1 MPLGILLVLVI
12 GGIAGIT
19 LMMHLAGKSRITQLT
34 PDSAKAAWL
43 RHVPGDEVVD
53 VTITNDGH
61 TALIRTPAGN
71 GLVWSFGADTVAR
84 HLLDFDRLDRAEGF
98 EIRFHDFATPK
109 VLIRL
114 DDFERQHWQN
124 LMEPV

>member
-19 LMMHLAGKSRITQLT
+19 LMMHLAGKSRVTQLT
-34 PDSAKAAWL
+34 PDVAKAAWL
-43 RHVPGDEVVD
+43 RHVPGDKVVD

-84 HLLDFDRLDRAEGF
+84 HLQDFDWMDHPKGF
-98 EIRFHDFATPK
+98 EVRFHDFGTPR
-109 VLIRL
+109 VLIHL
-114 DDFERQHWQN
+114 DDTERQHWHN
-124 LMEPV
+124 LMEPA